1 MKRGESTRTGVL
13 ALNAVRMRDD
23 PVHRRTDAASC
34 SCDDRAVNRAL
45 QIALPFDPSAE
56 PASAP
61 TRITV
66 VPAGTTFAPTGIP
79 IAPSSVPLAPAS
91 IALAPASVPLAPA
104 SIALAPA
111 SVTLA
116 PLYFVRHRRARRY
129 LLRVESD
136 GQLRVTIPRG
146 GSKREAEAFAAR
158 NLQWVCA
165 QRARVTAP
173 PVDSAE
179 RVALRAR
186 AAGELSIR
194 IRELAAQHGV
204 TGLSRVSIRNQRTRW
219 GSCGRDGH
227 ITLNWRLIL
236 MPPPVRDYVLIHE
249 LMHLRR
255 MDHSPTYWRHVAQ
268 ACPWYTEARAWLRTN
283 GRSLR

>member
-1 MKRGESTRTGVL
+1 MAPGDRAVSIWKPSGFSNRRRASTTCGWSSATRMDPGDIRPRCPRRVPCFGRMKRGESTRTGVL

-91 IALAPASVPLAPA
+91 IALAPASV
-104 SIALAPA
+104 
-111 SVTLA
+111 TLA

-179 RVALRAR
+179 R
-186 AAGELSIR
+186 
-194 IRELAAQHGV
+194 
-204 TGLSRVSIRNQRTRW
+204 
-219 GSCGRDGH
+219 
-227 ITLNWRLIL
+227 
-236 MPPPVRDYVLIHE
+236 
-249 LMHLRR
+249 
-255 MDHSPTYWRHVAQ
+255 
-268 ACPWYTEARAWLRTN
+268 
-283 GRSLR
+283 